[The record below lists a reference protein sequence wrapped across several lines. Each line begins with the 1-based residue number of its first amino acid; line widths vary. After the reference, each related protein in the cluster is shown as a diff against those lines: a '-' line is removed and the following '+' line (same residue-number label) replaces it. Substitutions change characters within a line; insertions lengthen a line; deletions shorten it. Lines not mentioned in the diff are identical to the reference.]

1 MRFQEPQSGPLL
13 NPSASFQSNYF
24 NSDQLLPSESFTDQN
39 ISDIRSN
46 LPTYALPTDWPST
59 DTRQPLD
66 DNAPIQDHLS
76 GSGALL
82 VAQMSSTR
90 HGQPA
95 IYTTVNEQGRILV
108 PRNDVNTFN
117 AGLLPI
123 SHFSHG
129 LRAQISNRKKP
140 LPPLPSLGRP
150 ETESRAAK
158 HSLTTPMDLN
168 TG

>member
-1 MRFQEPQSGPLL
+1 M
-13 NPSASFQSNYF
+13 NPSAFLNNSFQSDDF
-24 NSDQLLPSESFTDQN
+24 NSDQFLPPEPLTDQN
-39 ISDIRSN
+39 VSDIPSN
-46 LPTYALPTDWPST
+46 LPTYAFPTDWPSM
-59 DTRQPLD
+59 DTREPLD

-95 IYTTVNEQGRILV
+95 TYSTVNEQGQLLV
-108 PRNDVNTFN
+108 PRNDVNTFD

-123 SHFSHG
+123 SQFSHG
-129 LRAQISNRKKP
+129 LRAQLSNRKKP
-140 LPPLPSLGRP
+140 LPPLPSPGLPG
-150 ETESRAAK
+150 TESRAAG
-158 HSLTTPMDLN
+158 HSLTTPMDLG

>member
-1 MRFQEPQSGPLL
+1 M
-13 NPSASFQSNYF
+13 
-24 NSDQLLPSESFTDQN
+24 
-39 ISDIRSN
+39 
-46 LPTYALPTDWPST
+46 

-95 IYTTVNEQGRILV
+95 TYTTVNEQGLSVV
-108 PRNDVNTFN
+108 PRNDINAFH
-117 AGLLPI
+117 AGLLPV
-123 SHFSHG
+123 SQFSYG
-129 LRAQISNRKKP
+129 LRAELSNRKKP
-140 LPPLPSLGRP
+140 LPPLPSPGLP
-150 ETESRAAK
+150 ETESRAAE
-158 HSLTTPMDLN
+158 HSLATPMDLG

>member
-1 MRFQEPQSGPLL
+1 M
-13 NPSASFQSNYF
+13 
-24 NSDQLLPSESFTDQN
+24 
-39 ISDIRSN
+39 
-46 LPTYALPTDWPST
+46 

-82 VAQMSSTR
+82 VAQMSSSR
-90 HGQPA
+90 HGQPPT
-95 IYTTVNEQGRILV
+95 YTTVNEQGQILD
-108 PRNDVNTFN
+108 PRNDINTFN

-129 LRAQISNRKKP
+129 SRAQLSNRKKP
-140 LPPLPSLGRP
+140 LPPLPSPSLP
-150 ETESRAAK
+150 ETESRAAEYR
-158 HSLTTPMDLN
+158 LTTPMDLG